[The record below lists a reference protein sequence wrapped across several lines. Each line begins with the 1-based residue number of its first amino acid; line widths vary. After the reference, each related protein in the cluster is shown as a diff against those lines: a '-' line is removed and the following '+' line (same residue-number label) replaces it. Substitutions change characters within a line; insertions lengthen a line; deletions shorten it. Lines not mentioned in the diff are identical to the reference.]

1 MNKKCPNCGKEVNLG
16 EAKCPF
22 CGYDF
27 VNNINAKIPADL
39 GMMGIRLNNVP
50 KKKKKAEPENK
61 RVEKNTT
68 QKVAVTKA
76 KELKHAKK
84 NKVVKKKKGWLW
96 LLVCLA
102 FLTFG
107 YIGFYVG
114 SNFNS
119 TQHSISSES
128 NLNSSH
134 NHVKKSATNET
145 SSKPQNKQSK
155 SVTKQDPNTKL
166 YTPTQVQPVISNQ
179 EEIKNFLTGVF
190 TKPQANKFISGENN
204 SDFRQLRDVTLSWE
218 PNDVNIKIKLLNVS
232 QKGNDYNLNYLV
244 YYNFITGRK
253 QIMVYNNGLLTCAN
267 GAFHIARLG
276 SGCLIK

>member
-27 VNNINAKIPADL
+27 VNNINAKIPSDL
-39 GMMGIRLNNVP
+39 GMMGIKLNNVP
-50 KKKKKAEPENK
+50 KKKKKTKPENK
-61 RVEKNTT
+61 KIEKNINSKVEVAKT
-68 QKVAVTKA
+68 Q
-76 KELKHAKK
+76 ELKQARKNKAAKK
-84 NKVVKKKKGWLW
+84 NKGWLW
-96 LLVCLA
+96 LLACLA

-119 TQHSISSES
+119 IQHSTSSES
-128 NLNSSH
+128 NSNNSH
-134 NHVKKSATNET
+134 NHVKKSATSKT
-145 SSKPQNKQSK
+145 SSRQQDKQSK
-155 SVTKQDPNTKL
+155 SVQKQDTNTKL
-166 YTPTQVQPVISNQ
+166 FTSTQVQPAISNQ

-232 QKGNDYNLNYLV
+232 QKGNDYTLNYLV

-253 QIMVYNNGLLTCAN
+253 QIMVYNNGLLTHTD
-267 GAFHIARLG
+267 GVFHIARLG

>member
-27 VNNINAKIPADL
+27 VNNINAKIPGDL
-39 GMMGIRLNNVP
+39 GMMGIKLNNVP
-50 KKKKKAEPENK
+50 KKKKKTKPENK
-61 RVEKNTT
+61 KIEKNINSKVEVAKT
-68 QKVAVTKA
+68 Q
-76 KELKHAKK
+76 ELKQARKNKAAKK
-84 NKVVKKKKGWLW
+84 NKGWLW
-96 LLVCLA
+96 LLACLA

-119 TQHSISSES
+119 IQHSTSSES
-128 NLNSSH
+128 SSNNSH
-134 NHVKKSATNET
+134 NHVKKSATSKT
-145 SSKPQNKQSK
+145 SSRQQDKQSK
-155 SVTKQDPNTKL
+155 SVQKQDTNTKL
-166 YTPTQVQPVISNQ
+166 FTSTQVQPAISNQ

-232 QKGNDYNLNYLV
+232 QKGNDYTLNYLV

-253 QIMVYNNGLLTCAN
+253 QIIVFNNGLLARDYS
-267 GAFHIARLG
+267 AFHIVRFG
-276 SGCLIK
+276 SVCLIK

>member
-27 VNNINAKIPADL
+27 VNNINAKIPGDL
-39 GMMGIRLNNVP
+39 GMMGIKLNNVP
-50 KKKKKAEPENK
+50 KKKKKTKPENK
-61 RVEKNTT
+61 KIEKNINSKVEVAKT
-68 QKVAVTKA
+68 Q
-76 KELKHAKK
+76 ELKQARKNKAAKK
-84 NKVVKKKKGWLW
+84 NKGWLW
-96 LLVCLA
+96 LLACLA

-119 TQHSISSES
+119 IQHSTSSES
-128 NLNSSH
+128 NSNNSH
-134 NHVKKSATNET
+134 NHVKKSATSKT
-145 SSKPQNKQSK
+145 SSRQQDKQSK
-155 SVTKQDPNTKL
+155 SVQKQDTNTKL
-166 YTPTQVQPVISNQ
+166 FTSTQVQPAISNQ

-232 QKGNDYNLNYLV
+232 QKGSDYTLNYLV

-253 QIMVYNNGLLTCAN
+253 QIMVYNNGLLARDDS
-267 GAFHIARLG
+267 AFHIVRLG

>member
-27 VNNINAKIPADL
+27 VNNINAKIPGDL
-39 GMMGIRLNNVP
+39 GMMGIKLNNVP
-50 KKKKKAEPENK
+50 KKKKKTKPENK
-61 RVEKNTT
+61 KIAKNINSKVEVAKT
-68 QKVAVTKA
+68 Q
-76 KELKHAKK
+76 ELKQARKNKAAKK
-84 NKVVKKKKGWLW
+84 NKGWLW
-96 LLVCLA
+96 LLACLA

-119 TQHSISSES
+119 IQHSTSSES
-128 NLNSSH
+128 NSNNSH
-134 NHVKKSATNET
+134 NHVKKSATSKT
-145 SSKPQNKQSK
+145 SSRQQDKQSK
-155 SVTKQDPNTKL
+155 SVQKQDTNTKL
-166 YTPTQVQPVISNQ
+166 FTSTQVQPAISNQ

-232 QKGNDYNLNYLV
+232 QKGNDYTLNYLV

-253 QIMVYNNGLLTCAN
+253 QIMVYNNGLLTHTD
-267 GAFHIARLG
+267 GVFHIARLG